1 MLKSIGFS
9 VRLSLNTPAFAG
21 EWAGC
26 GGLQPVEK
34 AKLKAPVQKT
44 DPALKHLLV
53 SFEFHQILQK
63 QTGCKAQNTSEDVA
77 RDPWSTESHSC
88 V

>member
-1 MLKSIGFS
+1 MLKRIGFS
-9 VRLSLNTPAFAG
+9 VHLSLNTPAFAG
-21 EWAGC
+21 EWARC

-44 DPALKHLLV
+44 DPTLKHLLV

-63 QTGCKAQNTSEDVA
+63 QTSCKAQNTSEDAA
-77 RDPWSTESHSC
+77 RYPWSTESHSC